1 MILPNNIFNHL
12 FFVGTLLASTIS
24 VASSS
29 SFDTL
34 AAREEAK
41 PFYLRDIQIGD
52 TTLPFSPASVV
63 IAILSIIMLLRNLLG
78 GPKSSAI
85 ASHILVDDTEE
96 AKAKLTALKKEINDF
111 TKFKGAA
118 QRYSKCPSGKT
129 GGSLGSFSPG
139 MMVPAFDK
147 VIFDDRESKVGS
159 CIGPIRTNFGYH
171 LIWIE
176 ERNLVT

>member
-1 MILPNNIFNHL
+1 MILPNNIFKYLL
-12 FFVGTLLASTIS
+12 FGTLLASTIS

-63 IAILSIIMLLRNLLG
+63 IVILSVIMLLRNLLG
-78 GPKSSAI
+78 GPKSSAV

-147 VIFDDRESKVGS
+147 VIFDRESKVGQV
-159 CIGPIRTNFGYH
+159 IGPIRTNFGYH

-176 ERNLVT
+176 ERNLVE

>member
-1 MILPNNIFNHL
+1 MILPNNIFKYLL
-12 FFVGTLLASTIS
+12 FGTLLASTIS

-63 IAILSIIMLLRNLLG
+63 IVILSVIMLLRNFLG
-78 GPKSSAI
+78 GPKSSAV

-147 VIFDDRESKVGS
+147 VIFDRESKVGQV
-159 CIGPIRTNFGYH
+159 IGPIRTNFGYH

-176 ERNLVT
+176 ERNLVE

>member
-1 MILPNNIFNHL
+1 MILPNNIFKYLL
-12 FFVGTLLASTIS
+12 FGTLLASTIS

-63 IAILSIIMLLRNLLG
+63 IVILSVIMLLRNLLG
-78 GPKSSAI
+78 GPKSSAV
-85 ASHILVDDTEE
+85 ASHILLDDTEE

-147 VIFDDRESKVGS
+147 VIFDRESKVGQV
-159 CIGPIRTNFGYH
+159 IGPIRTNFGYH

-176 ERNLVT
+176 ERNLVE

>member
-1 MILPNNIFNHL
+1 MILPNNIFKYL
-12 FFVGTLLASTIS
+12 LCGTLLASTIS

-63 IAILSIIMLLRNLLG
+63 IVILSVIMLLRNFLG
-78 GPKSSAI
+78 GPKSSAV

-147 VIFDDRESKVGS
+147 VIFDRESKVGQV
-159 CIGPIRTNFGYH
+159 IGPIRTNFGYH

-176 ERNLVT
+176 ERNLVE

>member
-1 MILPNNIFNHL
+1 MIKICNYHL
-12 FFVGTLLASTIS
+12 FFVGALLASTSS

-34 AAREEAK
+34 AARQEAK

-63 IAILSIIMLLRNLLG
+63 IMIISIVMLLRNLLG
-78 GPKSSAI
+78 GPKSSAV
-85 ASHILVDDTEE
+85 ASHILVDDTED
-96 AKAKLTALKKEINDF
+96 AKAKLTAIKKEINDF

-118 QRYSKCPSGKT
+118 QRYSKCPSGKAS
-129 GGSLGSFSPG
+129 GGSLGKFTPG

-147 VIFDDRESKVGS
+147 VIFDKESKVGQV
-159 CIGPIRTNFGYH
+159 IGPIRTNFGYH

-176 ERNLVT
+176 ERDLVE